1 MSDLLFQGLPLTP
14 AIARR
19 LILEVFG
26 GKTSHRQDIVDRIVQ
41 LHRARGGD
49 ADASSNPT
57 ATIKKALQHLKEAGL
72 ASNPQ
77 QGYWNV
83 TGESN
88 EEIDIESSTDS
99 ELEDSSAKED
109 EVAESASNASAERVF
124 GTGSDSVY
132 LYYYPTYREV
142 AESKGNTVW
151 PCKIGMSERDPL
163 LRILSQGATAMPEA
177 PKIGL
182 IIKTDQAFTMEK
194 ALHYILALK
203 GKRVES
209 PGTEWFLTNPA
220 EVEKIVHWIE
230 GNE

>member
-41 LHRARGGD
+41 LHRTRGGD

-83 TGESN
+83 TGEPN
-88 EEIDIESSTDS
+88 EENDLQSSTDL
-99 ELEDSSAKED
+99 ELEDFSAKE
-109 EVAESASNASAERVF
+109 EEAAEIAPIPSAERVF
-124 GTGSDSVY
+124 GAGRESVY
-132 LYYYPTYREV
+132 LYY
-142 AESKGNTVW
+142 
-151 PCKIGMSERDPL
+151 
-163 LRILSQGATAMPEA
+163 
-177 PKIGL
+177 
-182 IIKTDQAFTMEK
+182 
-194 ALHYILALK
+194 
-203 GKRVES
+203 
-209 PGTEWFLTNPA
+209 
-220 EVEKIVHWIE
+220 
-230 GNE
+230 